1 VLLGN
6 AFASKSLLSLEVH
19 DLSAVEQT
27 SKFEENQLVEED
39 FPTENAVLPRLL
51 LLALFTLSG
60 TTLALAKDIALVS
73 NKGGTVAGLTMPELV
88 KLCKAQTN
96 RWPDGKAVTVFVRD
110 PASPDMRMILE
121 KVYSSTAGEVSDL
134 ISNANRGRTNHPAI
148 VVVTSDDELVRKV
161 ASTPGAIG
169 LVDVYAINSSVEV
182 VKVAGKLPFEPGYP
196 LHGN

>member
-1 VLLGN
+1 M
-6 AFASKSLLSLEVH
+6 LSLEVH

-27 SKFEENQLVEED
+27 GKFEENQLAEED
-39 FPTENAVLPRLL
+39 FSTENTVLLRLL
-51 LLALFTLSG
+51 LLGLFTLGG
-60 TTLALAKDIALVS
+60 TTLTLAKDIALVS

-88 KLCKAQTN
+88 RLCKAQTN

-121 KVYSSTAGEVSDL
+121 KVYASTAGELADL
-134 ISNANRGRTNHPAI
+134 ISSANHGRPNHPAI
-148 VVVTSDDELVRKV
+148 VIVASDDELVRKV

-182 VKVAGKLPFEPGYP
+182 VKLAGKLPFEPGYP

>member
-1 VLLGN
+1 M
-6 AFASKSLLSLEVH
+6 
-19 DLSAVEQT
+19 
-27 SKFEENQLVEED
+27 
-39 FPTENAVLPRLL
+39 
-51 LLALFTLSG
+51 LALFTLSG
-60 TTLALAKDIALVS
+60 TTFALAKDIALVS

-96 RWPDGKAVTVFVRD
+96 HWPDGKAVTLFVRD
-110 PASPDMRMILE
+110 PATPDMRMILE

-182 VKVAGKLPFEPGYP
+182 VKIAGKLPFEPGYP